1 MGHPTVAPAA
11 EHLWQVRLEV
21 TLHSC
26 LPLCDP
32 AGAGCIPLAQ
42 AWVRYLMIRWTI
54 KLCAHP
60 LAGHCRSRAASARLG
75 DAEGAVA
82 AFEHARGIGALSPA
96 DATTVN
102 YLLNALSR
110 DSEKAFER

>member
-1 MGHPTVAPAA
+1 MHPSGSGMGEIPNDSLDDQA
-11 EHLWQVRLEV
+11 VR
-21 TLHSC
+21 T
-26 LPLCDP
+26 PL
-32 AGAGCIPLAQ
+32 G
-42 AWVRYLMIRWTI
+42 
-54 KLCAHP
+54 
-60 LAGHCRSRAASARLG
+60 RALQIASSFCRLG